1 MAYFFDRGVNM
12 LNVAVS
18 RARDSFLVFGNMNIF
33 NSNNTT
39 LPSGLLGQY
48 LFSNESNEITDIEVP
63 HEWI

>member
-1 MAYFFDRGVNM
+1 M